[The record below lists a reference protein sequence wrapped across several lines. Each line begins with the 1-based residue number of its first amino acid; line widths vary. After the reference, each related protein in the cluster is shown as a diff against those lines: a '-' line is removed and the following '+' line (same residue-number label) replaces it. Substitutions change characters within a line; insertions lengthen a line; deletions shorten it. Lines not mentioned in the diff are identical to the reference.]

1 MDEFKIVANFK
12 YFPGN
17 IALARSYMAGAT
29 MENERNTAMSLLASM
44 QALGFILGP
53 GLYVCVC
60 VCHVRVYVCVCACV
74 HHITIINNKVFR
86 HHLSDPY
93 YYRMIL
99 DHKMV

>member
-1 MDEFKIVANFK
+1 MKIVANFT

-29 MENERNTAMSLLASM
+29 METERNTAMSLLASM

-60 VCHVRVYVCVCACV
+60 VCAHVCVCV
-74 HHITIINNKVFR
+74 HHITIISNKV
-86 HHLSDPY
+86 LP
-93 YYRMIL
+93 
-99 DHKMV
+99 